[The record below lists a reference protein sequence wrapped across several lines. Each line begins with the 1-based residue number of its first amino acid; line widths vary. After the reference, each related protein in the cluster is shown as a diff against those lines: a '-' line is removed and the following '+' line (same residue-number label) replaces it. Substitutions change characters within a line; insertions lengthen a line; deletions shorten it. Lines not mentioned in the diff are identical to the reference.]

1 MSHPWHILSYP
12 LASEK
17 IALAHVVEQL
27 SSIEE
32 GAIVVLPEYLAY
44 TRDNS
49 ELALEYLVDI
59 CRKRKISVM
68 TTLNLVPDNL
78 PYAEPGRNYNV
89 LTIVNRQGDVYT
101 PQAKI
106 TPQSFERVQFEEKFP
121 AMNVGDYTHLNRVTL
136 DIHGQEYTAF
146 FVICSDMYSLLLGVQ
161 HIEDLKADYA
171 IVPGNFGNKAERA
184 VDRILRRFREG
195 GVFGTTIFSNPYQVI
210 KDPSKAPL
218 VQRATEYTER
228 SEGAPIIPLTDW
240 ERIQLFKENVAV
252 YPDEFVP
259 SFVHMA
265 GLTIKDEG
273 RLTVGLNRFAAN
285 VTIGTYSPIISL

>member
-17 IALAHVVEQL
+17 IALANVAEQL
-27 SSIEE
+27 SSVEE

-49 ELALEYLVDI
+49 LLALEYLVDV
-59 CRKRKISVM
+59 CRTRKINVM

-78 PYAEPGRNYNV
+78 PHAEPGRNYNV
-89 LTIVNRQGDVYT
+89 LTIVNRHGDVYT

-136 DIHGQEYTAF
+136 DINGQEHTAF
-146 FVICSDMYSLLLGVQ
+146 FVICSDIYSLLLGVQ
-161 HIEDLKADYA
+161 HIEHLKADYA

-184 VDRILRRFREG
+184 VDRILRRFRDG
-195 GVFGTTIFSNPYQVI
+195 GVFRTTIFSNPYQVL

-218 VQRATEYTER
+218 VQQATEYVER
-228 SEGAPIIPLTDW
+228 SEDEQVIPLTDW
-240 ERIQLFKENVAV
+240 DRIQLFKENVAV

-259 SFVHMA
+259 SFVHMT

-273 RLTVGLNRFAAN
+273 RLTVGLKRFATN
-285 VTIGTYSPIISL
+285 VTIDTYSPIISL